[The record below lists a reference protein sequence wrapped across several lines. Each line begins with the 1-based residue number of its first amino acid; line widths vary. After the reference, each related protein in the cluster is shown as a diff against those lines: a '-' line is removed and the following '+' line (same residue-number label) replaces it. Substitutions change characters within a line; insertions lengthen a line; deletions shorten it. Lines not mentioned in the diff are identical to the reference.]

1 MDIQWYPGHMTKT
14 RRMMEENRKLIDI
27 VIELLDARIPL
38 SSRNPAID
46 EIFGDKP
53 RLVVLNKSDIADASV
68 TREWEKYFRD
78 KGLGVKSISSVSG
91 KSFNDIFA
99 SCKEILKDKIERD
112 RERGLVNRP
121 IKMMV
126 VGIPNVG
133 KSSFINKLSGKKSA
147 ATGDKPGVTRGKQW
161 IRLPNAFELLDTPG
175 ILWPKFEDVS
185 VGEKLA
191 FTGAIKDEIMD
202 IEEIAIRLLELLR
215 IRYPESLTNRYK
227 MTDFE
232 ELEGY
237 ELLELLGRKR
247 GFVISGGEI
256 DTERAAKILL
266 DEFRGAK
273 LGNMSLEKPEDFT
286 EEQKD
291 A

>member
-14 RRMMEENRKLIDI
+14 RRMMEENQKLIDI
-27 VIELLDARIPL
+27 VVELLDARIPL
-38 SSRNPAID
+38 SSRNPVID
-46 EIFGDKP
+46 EIFPAKP
-53 RLVVLNKSDIADASV
+53 RLVVLNKSDIADEAT
-68 TREWEKYFRD
+68 TREWERYFKS
-78 KGLGVKSISSVSG
+78 KGLGVKSISATVG
-91 KSFNDIFA
+91 KSLNDIFN
-99 SCKEILKDKIERD
+99 SCKEILKDKIEHD
-112 RERGLVNRP
+112 KARGLVNRP

-147 ATGDKPGVTRGKQW
+147 ITGDRPGVTKGKQW
-161 IRLPNAFELLDTPG
+161 IRLPNSFELLDTPG

-202 IEEIAIRLLELLR
+202 LEEIASRLLEVLKVK
-215 IRYPESLTNRYK
+215 YPQKLTERYK
-227 MTDFE
+227 MTGFE
-232 ELEGY
+232 DMTGY
-237 ELLELLGRKR
+237 EMLELLGRKR
-247 GFVISGGEI
+247 GFVVSGGEI

-273 LGNMSLEKPEDFT
+273 LGRISLESPSDF
-286 EEQKD
+286 
-291 A
+291 

>member
-14 RRMMEENRKLIDI
+14 RRMMEENQKLIDI
-27 VIELLDARIPL
+27 VVELLDARIPL

-46 EIFGDKP
+46 EIFPTKP
-53 RLVVLNKSDIADASV
+53 RLVVLNKSDIADAKI
-68 TREWEKYFRD
+68 TMEWENYF
-78 KGLGVKSISSVSG
+78 KEKNIPVKSISSTMS
-91 KSFNDIFA
+91 KSLNDIFA
-99 SCKEILKDKIERD
+99 SCKEILKEKIEHD
-112 RERGLVNRP
+112 KARGLVNRP
-121 IKMMV
+121 VKMMV

-147 ATGDKPGVTRGKQW
+147 QTGDRPGVTKGKQW
-161 IRLPNAFELLDTPG
+161 IRLSNSFELLDTPG

-202 IEEIAIRLLELLR
+202 IEEIACRLLVFLKD
-215 IRYPESLTNRYK
+215 RYPESLTARYK

-232 ELEGY
+232 DLDGY
-237 ELLELLGRKR
+237 ELLTLLGRKR
-247 GFVISGGEI
+247 GFVVSGGEI

-273 LGNMSLEKPEDFT
+273 LGKISLESPKDFD
-286 EEQKD
+286 QRG
-291 A
+291 

>member
-14 RRMMEENRKLIDI
+14 RRMMEENQKLIDI
-27 VIELLDARIPL
+27 VVELLDARIPL

-46 EIFGDKP
+46 EIFPTKP
-53 RLVVLNKSDIADASV
+53 RLVVLNKSDIADENA
-68 TREWEKYFRD
+68 TREWEKYFKA
-78 KGLGVKSISSVSG
+78 KGVGVKSISSTSG
-91 KSFNDIFA
+91 KSLNDIFA
-99 SCKEILKDKIERD
+99 SCKEILKDKIEHD
-112 RERGLVNRP
+112 KARGLVNRP

-147 ATGDKPGVTRGKQW
+147 VTGDRPGVTKGKQW
-161 IRLPNAFELLDTPG
+161 IRLPNSFELLDTPG
-175 ILWPKFEDVS
+175 ILWPKFEDVA

-202 IEEIAIRLLELLR
+202 LEEIASRLLDVLKAK
-215 IRYPESLTNRYK
+215 YPQKLTERYK
-227 MTDFE
+227 MTGFE
-232 ELEGY
+232 DMSGY
-237 ELLELLGRKR
+237 EMLELLGRKR
-247 GFVISGGEI
+247 GFVVSGGEI

-273 LGNMSLEKPEDFT
+273 LGRISLELPTDF
-286 EEQKD
+286 
-291 A
+291 

>member
-14 RRMMEENRKLIDI
+14 KRMMEENQKLIDI
-27 VIELLDARIPL
+27 VVELLDARIPL

-46 EIFGDKP
+46 EIFPTKP
-53 RLVVLNKSDIADASV
+53 RLVVLNKSDIADEAT
-68 TREWEKYFRD
+68 TREWEKYFKSR
-78 KGLGVKSISSVSG
+78 GVGVKSISSTMG
-91 KSFNDIFA
+91 KSLNDIFN
-99 SCKEILKDKIERD
+99 SCKEILKDKIEHD
-112 RERGLVNRP
+112 KARGLVNRP

-147 ATGDKPGVTRGKQW
+147 ITGDRPGVTKGKQW
-161 IRLPNAFELLDTPG
+161 IRLPNSFELLDTPG
-175 ILWPKFEDVS
+175 ILWPKFEDVA

-202 IEEIAIRLLELLR
+202 LEEIAMRLLEVLR
-215 IRYPESLTNRYK
+215 AKYPQKLTERYK
-227 MTDFE
+227 MTDFDD
-232 ELEGY
+232 LGGY
-237 ELLELLGRKR
+237 EMLELLGRKR
-247 GFVISGGEI
+247 GFVVSGGEI

-273 LGNMSLEKPEDFT
+273 LGRISLECPADF
-286 EEQKD
+286 ER
-291 A
+291 

>member
-14 RRMMEENRKLIDI
+14 RRMMEENQKLIDI
-27 VIELLDARIPL
+27 VVELLDARIPL

-46 EIFGDKP
+46 EIFPTKP
-53 RLVVLNKSDIADASV
+53 RLVVLNKSDIADEAT
-68 TREWEKYFRD
+68 TREWEKYFKS
-78 KGLGVKSISSVSG
+78 KGVGVKSISSTMG
-91 KSFNDIFA
+91 KSLNDIFS
-99 SCKEILKDKIERD
+99 SCKEILKDKIEHD
-112 RERGLVNRP
+112 KTRGLVNRP

-147 ATGDKPGVTRGKQW
+147 ITGYRPGVTKGKQW
-161 IRLPNAFELLDTPG
+161 IRLPNSFELLDTPG
-175 ILWPKFEDVS
+175 ILWPKFEDVA

-202 IEEIAIRLLELLR
+202 LEEIALRLLELLR
-215 IRYPESLTNRYK
+215 DKYPQKLTERYK

-232 ELEGY
+232 DMSGY
-237 ELLELLGRKR
+237 EMLELLGKKR

-273 LGNMSLEKPEDFT
+273 LGRISLETPGDF
-286 EEQKD
+286 ER
-291 A
+291 

>member
-1 MDIQWYPGHMTKT
+1 M
-14 RRMMEENRKLIDI
+14 
-27 VIELLDARIPL
+27 
-38 SSRNPAID
+38 S
-46 EIFGDKP
+46 
-53 RLVVLNKSDIADASV
+53 KS
-68 TREWEKYFRD
+68 
-78 KGLGVKSISSVSG
+78 LG
-91 KSFNDIFA
+91 DIFA

-147 ATGDKPGVTRGKQW
+147 QTGDRPGVTKGKQW
-161 IRLPNAFELLDTPG
+161 IRLSNSFELLDTPG

-202 IEEIAIRLLELLR
+202 IEDIACRLLVFLKN
-215 IRYPESLTNRYK
+215 RYPESLTARYK

-232 ELEGY
+232 EMDGY
-237 ELLELLGRKR
+237 ELLTLLGRKR
-247 GFVISGGEI
+247 GFVVSGGEI

-273 LGNMSLEKPEDFT
+273 LGKISLESPRDFD
-286 EEQKD
+286 QRG
-291 A
+291 

>member
-14 RRMMEENRKLIDI
+14 RRMMEENQKLIDI
-27 VIELLDARIPL
+27 VVELLDARIPL

-46 EIFGDKP
+46 EIFSTKP
-53 RLVVLNKSDIADASV
+53 RLVVLNKSDIADAKI
-68 TREWEKYFRD
+68 TMEWENYF
-78 KGLGVKSISSVSG
+78 KEINIPVKSISSTMS
-91 KSFNDIFA
+91 KSLNDIFA
-99 SCKEILKDKIERD
+99 SCKEILKEKIEHD
-112 RERGLVNRP
+112 KARGLVNRP
-121 IKMMV
+121 VKMMV

-147 ATGDKPGVTRGKQW
+147 QTGDRPGVTKGKQW
-161 IRLPNAFELLDTPG
+161 IRLSNSFELLDTPG

-202 IEEIAIRLLELLR
+202 IEEIACRLLVFLKD
-215 IRYPESLTNRYK
+215 RYPESLTARYK

-232 ELEGY
+232 DLDGY
-237 ELLELLGRKR
+237 ELLTLLGRKR
-247 GFVISGGEI
+247 GFVVSGGEI

-273 LGNMSLEKPEDFT
+273 LGKISLESPQDFS
-286 EEQKD
+286 ERG
-291 A
+291 